1 MFLIVV
7 VKVDVTPPSSGN
19 VADGSSSDIQYSH
32 SLTTLSATWNG
43 FSDEQ
48 SGIDHYTVT
57 VYRKPQD
64 SLDFVSV
71 LADQSVTASSYFGNH
86 FNFANGDEVNVEIT
100 AFNEADLTTTASSNG
115 YTIDLT
121 SPEVTALHDGLDSS
135 IDHDYL
141 SDSSSYS
148 VNWAAFDPESGLDII
163 EIALF
168 RLSEGKKTRVFPDPL
183 LIETTEILDDPLLTS
198 YTIKNLQ
205 LTHDY
210 KYIAVLSFTNKAGLK
225 SSFETNGATIDVE
238 APVMESVSVLGD
250 TYLDEIELMSA
261 MMIGS
266 NKQVE
271 VSWEGSDD
279 GSGITEFAL
288 AVIDNEDNVVPSDD
302 VVYTGDARSGRIS
315 DLLLAVG
322 DQDNGPFYRVRIIA
336 TDKAGHKSLPM
347 YSTSFW

>member
-1 MFLIVV
+1 M
-7 VKVDVTPPSSGN
+7 
-19 VADGSSSDIQYSH
+19 ADGSSSDIQYSH

-48 SGIDHYTVT
+48 SAIDHYTVT
-57 VYRKPQD
+57 VYRKPQG
-64 SLDFVSV
+64 SLDFVNI
-71 LADQSVTASSYFGNH
+71 LADQSITASSYFGNH
-86 FNFANGDEVNVEIT
+86 FNFANGDEVKVEIT
-100 AFNEADLTTTASSNG
+100 AFNGAGMTATASSNG
-115 YTIDLT
+115 FAIDLT

-183 LIETTEILDDPLLTS
+183 LIEMTQILDDPLLTS
-198 YTIKNLQ
+198 YTIENLQ
-205 LTHDY
+205 LVHDY

-250 TYLDEIELMSA
+250 TYLDETEQESA

-266 NKQVE
+266 NEKVE
-271 VSWEGSDD
+271 ASWEGSDD
-279 GSGITEFAL
+279 GSGITEFTL
-288 AVIDNEDNVVPSDD
+288 AIIDNDDNVVSSEDI
-302 VVYTGDARSGRIS
+302 VYTGDARSGRIS
-315 DLLLAVG
+315 DLQLTVG
-322 DQDNGPFYRVRIIA
+322 DQDNGPFYRVRVIA
-336 TDKAGHKSLPM
+336 TDKAGHESLPV